1 MFEMTWNRCVL
12 FCVGQIVHIWLL
24 HYDFFFFVGGT
35 GNVWDIAY
43 QMSNKYY
50 KISALAG
57 AHLHIC
63 DLTIYRLFTDT
74 EKETN

>member
-1 MFEMTWNRCVL
+1 M
-12 FCVGQIVHIWLL
+12 
-24 HYDFFFFVGGT
+24 GGT

-57 AHLHIC
+57 AHLNIC

-74 EKETN
+74 KKETN